1 MIVKPANDCQTSELM
16 QQGAQRGKAR
26 HSYKRLGRGAGAA
39 KRRLLPPPRRPG
51 AIAALPQGAL
61 FGALQPPRLLGGK

>member
-1 MIVKPANDCQTSELM
+1 M
-16 QQGAQRGKAR
+16 QQDAQRGNEG
-26 HSYKRLGRGAGAA
+26 HSHKWLGRGAGAA